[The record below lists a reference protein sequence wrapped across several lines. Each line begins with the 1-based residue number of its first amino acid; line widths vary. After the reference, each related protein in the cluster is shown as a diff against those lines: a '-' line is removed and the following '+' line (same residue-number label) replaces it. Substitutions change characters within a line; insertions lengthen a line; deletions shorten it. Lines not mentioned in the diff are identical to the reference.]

1 MVSGMKGC
9 GFRILD
15 IGTCIANSNR
25 WRDSRFHELNSGFKA
40 QAGFRIPEA
49 KNFLD
54 CFGIRITFHAL
65 GDFLIE
71 LCF

>member
-15 IGTCIANSNR
+15 SGTCIANSNR

-40 QAGFRIPEA
+40 QAGFRIPQA
-49 KNFLD
+49 KISWTVSESVL
-54 CFGIRITFHAL
+54 TFML
-65 GDFLIE
+65 WVIF
-71 LCF
+71 